1 MGGRLAVVS
10 SVQAD
15 ELLPF
20 APLAP
25 DSIETTAPEGLTQ
38 FVGAFWVNSLDQ
50 LHDGGPVMVVLVG
63 CSIVAL
69 AIILLKLYQF
79 ARIGIGA
86 KLFLDKAVAHWLGG
100 HPDKALVALRQSP
113 HPTARVLE
121 AAMNGLLNS
130 SIPEE
135 KVRENVLR
143 IAARELYGL
152 GAYLRAL
159 ESVATLAP
167 LLGLL
172 GTVLGMIEAF
182 RQLETVGGQA
192 DPALLAGG
200 IWEALLTTAA
210 GLTVA
215 IPAAGA
221 LHWLE
226 SLIEGVRLGM
236 EDAVTQIF
244 APAVILAPGTP
255 AQYCAGQESVA
266 HAD

>member
-1 MGGRLAVVS
+1 MVS
-10 SVQAD
+10 SVQT
-15 ELLPF
+15 EERLPVAAAGSTETAASEGSAQAV
-20 APLAP
+20 AP
-25 DSIETTAPEGLTQ
+25 
-38 FVGAFWVNSLDQ
+38 FWTNSLEQ
-50 LHDGGPVMVVLVG
+50 LQDGGPVMVVLVG
-63 CSIVAL
+63 FSIVAL

-79 ARIGIGA
+79 ARIGIGTKA
-86 KLFLDKAVAHWLGG
+86 FLDKAIAQWLGG
-100 HPDKALVALRQSP
+100 RPDRALARLARSP

-121 AAMNGLLNS
+121 AAMNGLLTS
-130 SIPEE
+130 GIPEE

-143 IAARELYGL
+143 VAARELHGL
-152 GAYLRAL
+152 GAYLRGL
-159 ESVATLAP
+159 ESVVTLAP

-182 RQLETVGGQA
+182 RQLEMVGGQA
-192 DPALLAGG
+192 DPAVLAGG

-221 LHWLE
+221 LNWLE
-226 SLIEGVRLGM
+226 SVVEGVRRGM

-244 APAVILAPGTP
+244 ASAVMLPPTVPGRFHVS
-255 AQYCAGQESVA
+255 QETAA